1 MDRSSEEVFFIA
13 SSFGP
18 HVDADSEFDESD
30 VSETSLQLGDSMKDE
45 DYEESEEVT
54 KVRLDS
60 TPTSPK
66 EGMDRPLAR
75 HFSEATH
82 PCTNRERCD
91 REGPHQLSHSGKFR
105 RTEQARDRHY
115 PQHQEDGRNAF
126 VVWRERTAD
135 SVSRLTHR
143 KKE

>member
-1 MDRSSEEVFFIA
+1 MVFIA

-30 VSETSLQLGDSMKDE
+30 VSETSLQLGDSMTDD

-66 EGMDRPLAR
+66 
-75 HFSEATH
+75 
-82 PCTNRERCD
+82 
-91 REGPHQLSHSGKFR
+91 
-105 RTEQARDRHY
+105 
-115 PQHQEDGRNAF
+115 
-126 VVWRERTAD
+126 
-135 SVSRLTHR
+135 
-143 KKE
+143 